1 MDKEIL
7 KHQLRLELCRRDF
20 WEFCKYYDS
29 KFFNENKWHLKKIAN
44 AFQRVF
50 EGELKK
56 LAVSLPPRGGKSYI
70 TSLFCAWCLG
80 RNPKGS
86 IMRNSYAAKLAE
98 KFSKDIRDG
107 IIISPKFLE
116 VFPDV
121 RLGKSTA
128 IDGWSLEGNT
138 QPSYF
143 CAGVGGAITGFG
155 CNMLAILDDPL
166 KNFEEAISE
175 ITIENVWN
183 WYTSTHLSRLETGCP
198 EIHIATRWSTKDPIG
213 RLTDEG
219 SEAYLSDME
228 VICIPALIDGE
239 SFCPEI
245 KTTEEFLKIRKVTDS
260 LIWEAEFMQQ
270 PVNEKGQLFPLKE
283 LNRFKM
289 SEIATKVP
297 DGVVGVTDTA
307 DSGKDFLCS
316 ISARVYGQDFYITDV
331 VFSQDGVEITEPLVA
346 AMIIKTKVQS
356 ETIESNNG
364 GFQYVRNIKNLI
376 RGRSTCTVIPKRT
389 TANKETRILMNSG
402 YVKEHVYFRSD
413 YEEGSDYDKF
423 LRSFTSYVKLG
434 KNAHDDS
441 VDAVTMLIENYSL
454 RKFGEPEKKYFDEEA
469 NKEYDSPYHQMVSN
483 ITGGVINDE
492 MFDWRNW

>member
-1 MDKEIL
+1 
-7 KHQLRLELCRRDF
+7 
-20 WEFCKYYDS
+20 
-29 KFFNENKWHLKKIAN
+29 
-44 AFQRVF
+44 
-50 EGELKK
+50 
-56 LAVSLPPRGGKSYI
+56 
-70 TSLFCAWCLG
+70 
-80 RNPKGS
+80 
-86 IMRNSYAAKLAE
+86 
-98 KFSKDIRDG
+98 
-107 IIISPKFLE
+107 
-116 VFPDV
+116 
-121 RLGKSTA
+121 
-128 IDGWSLEGNT
+128 
-138 QPSYF
+138 
-143 CAGVGGAITGFG
+143 
-155 CNMLAILDDPL
+155 
-166 KNFEEAISE
+166 
-175 ITIENVWN
+175 
-183 WYTSTHLSRLETGCP
+183 
-198 EIHIATRWSTKDPIG
+198 
-213 RLTDEG
+213 
-219 SEAYLSDME
+219 ME

-346 AMIIKTKVQS
+346 AMIIKTKIQS

-402 YVKEHVYFRSD
+402 YVKEHIYFRSD

-454 RKFGEPEKKYFDEEA
+454 RKFGQPEKKYFDEDT
-469 NKEYDSPYHQMVSN
+469 NKEYNSPYHQMVDN

>member
-1 MDKEIL
+1 
-7 KHQLRLELCRRDF
+7 
-20 WEFCKYYDS
+20 
-29 KFFNENKWHLKKIAN
+29 
-44 AFQRVF
+44 
-50 EGELKK
+50 
-56 LAVSLPPRGGKSYI
+56 
-70 TSLFCAWCLG
+70 
-80 RNPKGS
+80 
-86 IMRNSYAAKLAE
+86 
-98 KFSKDIRDG
+98 
-107 IIISPKFLE
+107 
-116 VFPDV
+116 
-121 RLGKSTA
+121 
-128 IDGWSLEGNT
+128 
-138 QPSYF
+138 
-143 CAGVGGAITGFG
+143 
-155 CNMLAILDDPL
+155 
-166 KNFEEAISE
+166 
-175 ITIENVWN
+175 
-183 WYTSTHLSRLETGCP
+183 
-198 EIHIATRWSTKDPIG
+198 
-213 RLTDEG
+213 
-219 SEAYLSDME
+219 
-228 VICIPALIDGE
+228 
-239 SFCPEI
+239 
-245 KTTEEFLKIRKVTDS
+245 
-260 LIWEAEFMQQ
+260 
-270 PVNEKGQLFPLKE
+270 
-283 LNRFKM
+283 M

-331 VFSQDGVEITEPLVA
+331 VFTQDGVEITEPLVA

-402 YVKEHVYFRSD
+402 YVKEHVYFRND

-454 RKFGEPEKKYFDEEA
+454 RKFGEPEKKYFDEEV